1 VIITPKLRCVNFRQQ
16 GACLKEGCEPGQSI
30 VPVATRHTLGWHLI
44 TVYIVRSKRVE
55 KDTVKS
61 KNLLVFIVFMAV
73 IFLVLVPYV
82 KFVVQRQGLDADLAR
97 ISLDYSTMGRAKFE
111 ERVDRICRKARLF
124 PGSYQVDISEDK
136 NSKRV
141 SVEIRYEVVFSVFF
155 FPRHEQVV
163 LRNDFYVL
171 DL

>member
-1 VIITPKLRCVNFRQQ
+1 LF
-16 GACLKEGCEPGQSI
+16 
-30 VPVATRHTLGWHLI
+30 VATEDREGL
-44 TVYIVRSKRVE
+44 
-55 KDTVKS
+55 VKS
-61 KNLLVFIVFMAV
+61 KNLLAFIVFMAV

-82 KFVVQRQGLDADLAR
+82 RFVVQRQGLDTDLAR

-111 ERVDRICRKARLF
+111 KRVDQICRKARLE

-141 SVEIRYEVVFSVFF
+141 SVEIRYEAEFSVFF
-155 FPRHEQVV
+155 VTRVEKVV
-163 LRNDFYVL
+163 LQNDFYIL